1 MREDDGAP
9 ILAGIEL
16 GGTKA
21 IAVLGRGRRIQESVS
36 VPTGLPGETLAAL
49 GGVLGR
55 WRRDHAPAALGIA
68 SFGPVGVNPAAA
80 DYGRI
85 LTTPKSGWIGADIL
99 TPLAAAAG
107 TNRVMLHTDVTG
119 AALAEG
125 RWGAGSGLTDFVYV
139 TVGTGIGM
147 GIVANG
153 APIAGRL
160 HPEAGHLRVRRMI
173 GDGFAGICPYHHDC
187 LEGLASGP
195 AVAARAGA
203 PADTI
208 GPDHPAWGAAADA
221 LAEGFASLFLTLAPA
236 AILVGGGLGLGQ
248 PQLLALVRRGVVVK
262 LAGYLPYLADDGAAG
277 RAILPA
283 ELGDRAGPLGA
294 LALAE
299 AALRAA

>member
-1 MREDDGAP
+1 MPGDDLP
-9 ILAGIEL
+9 LLAGVEL

-21 IAVLGRGRRIQESVS
+21 IAVLGRGDRVLDRVS
-36 VPTGLPGETLAAL
+36 IPTRLPAETLAAL
-49 GGVLGR
+49 GEVLGC
-55 WRRDHAPAALGIA
+55 WRRDHGPAALGIA
-68 SFGPVGVNPAAA
+68 AFGPVSVDPAAP

-107 TNRVMLHTDVTG
+107 TDRVKLHTDVTG

-125 RWGAGSGLTDFVYV
+125 RWGAGAGLTDFVYV
-139 TVGTGIGM
+139 TIGTGIGM

-160 HPEAGHLRVRRMI
+160 HPEAGHLRVRRPAS
-173 GDGFAGICPYHHDC
+173 DPFAGTCPYHRDC

-195 AVAARAGA
+195 AIAARAGA
-203 PADTI
+203 PADTL
-208 GPDHPAWGAAADA
+208 GPDHPAWGPAADA
-221 LAEGFASLFLTLAPA
+221 VAEGFASLFLTLAPA

-248 PQLLALVRRGVVVK
+248 PQLLPLIRRGVVEK
-262 LAGYLPYLADDGAAG
+262 LGGYLPYLADADAVA

-283 ELGDRAGPLGA
+283 SLGDRAGPLGA
-294 LALAE
+294 LALADLALG
-299 AALRAA
+299 AA